1 MAKESEERPNDPISE
16 RGLAAMMGD
25 LAASQE
31 SLKETQQVGKFAF
44 GGNKFDGG
52 GNKGNQTLNYNNS
65 TAGLYFGLTPEQF
78 NPYASDGTI
87 DWNIM
92 YGSDSPYTKRR
103 KYVLDNWDSQGVQD
117 WLGRYVEGINAYNKD
132 RKGYQ
137 PMSKEDI
144 TKDIFSK
151 RTWDK
156 SWGGMHAGIDYAGNP
171 EETLVTEHMLRGT
184 DGSLT
189 AMPESD
195 IYYAGSDFNT
205 GRTWNDRFK
214 DKYTRANNGN
224 YTEQFDPKTN
234 TRTRRYFYDPVTK
247 EETPEVEQ
255 PAQEEEEEWKPGKYN
270 TWLQYAPAIGF
281 GISAITDAAGLTN
294 KPDYSNAD
302 AILEASKG
310 AGTYNPVRFKPI
322 GNYLTY
328 RPFDRDYY
336 INKMNAEAG
345 ASRRN
350 IMNTSGGNRGA
361 AMAGILAA
369 DNNYLNQLGT
379 LSRQAEEY
387 NLAQRQQVADFN
399 RSTNITNSQG
409 FLQADLAN
417 QKAAAEAREMSLKG
431 TMAAAEMREKTKLA
445 SDAAKAA
452 NLSGFVTSLG
462 DIGRENMAWNW
473 RNFGL
478 ATDTFGS
485 VDTNSGKL
493 LTHSNTKKS
502 KEGEKKANGG
512 KIKKRK
518 GLTI

>member
-1 MAKESEERPNDPISE
+1 MR
-16 RGLAAMMGD
+16 
-25 LAASQE
+25 
-31 SLKETQQVGKFAF
+31 FAPSVA
-44 GGNKFDGG
+44 
-52 GNKGNQTLNYNNS
+52 L
-65 TAGLYFGLTPEQF
+65 
-78 NPYASDGTI
+78 
-87 DWNIM
+87 
-92 YGSDSPYTKRR
+92 
-103 KYVLDNWDSQGVQD
+103 
-117 WLGRYVEGINAYNKD
+117 
-132 RKGYQ
+132 
-137 PMSKEDI
+137 
-144 TKDIFSK
+144 
-151 RTWDK
+151 
-156 SWGGMHAGIDYAGNP
+156 
-171 EETLVTEHMLRGT
+171 
-184 DGSLT
+184 
-189 AMPESD
+189 
-195 IYYAGSDFNT
+195 
-205 GRTWNDRFK
+205 
-214 DKYTRANNGN
+214 
-224 YTEQFDPKTN
+224 
-234 TRTRRYFYDPVTK
+234 
-247 EETPEVEQ
+247 
-255 PAQEEEEEWKPGKYN
+255 
-270 TWLQYAPAIGF
+270 